1 MLRPVFW
8 SNVMNFLKLA
18 LAVAGMLP
26 LASYAALGGA
36 PGTGAA
42 SQPVLRS
49 AVSLNASEAA
59 ALYTMRAS
67 SGADGVTIH
76 EYVLPSNVVF
86 AVTWQ
91 GPVRPDMSALLGSY
105 FPNFTN
111 AAAQRARGAG
121 PMIEHNGDFHIES
134 AGRAGRFFG
143 KAYLPRLVP
152 ANVRVEQL
160 Q

>member
-1 MLRPVFW
+1 M
-8 SNVMNFLKLA
+8 NVVKLA

-26 LASYAALGGA
+26 LASYAALGGP
-36 PGTGAA
+36 PGVRPA
-42 SQPVLRS
+42 SQSVLRS
-49 AVSLNASEAA
+49 AA
-59 ALYTMRAS
+59 ALNTTAAVTPYTMRAS
-67 SGADGVTIH
+67 YGADGVTVH

-91 GPVRPDMSALLGSY
+91 GPVRPDMNALLGSY
-105 FPNFTN
+105 FPNFTS
-111 AAAQRARGAG
+111 AAAERARGVG

-152 ANVRVEQL
+152 VGVRVEQL

>member
-1 MLRPVFW
+1 
-8 SNVMNFLKLA
+8 MNFVKVV
-18 LAVAGMLP
+18 LAVAGVLP

-36 PGTGAA
+36 PGMAA
-42 SQPVLRS
+42 PPQSLLRS
-49 AVSLNASEAA
+49 AVSLNTSAA
-59 ALYTMRAS
+59 VTPYTMRAS
-67 SGADGVTIH
+67 YGADGVTIH
-76 EYVLPSNVVF
+76 EYVLPSNLVF

-111 AAAQRARGAG
+111 AAAERARGVG
-121 PMIEHNGDFHIES
+121 PMIEHHGDFHIES

-152 ANVRVEQL
+152 ADVRVEQL

>member
-1 MLRPVFW
+1 
-8 SNVMNFLKLA
+8 MNFLKIA
-18 LAVAGMLP
+18 LAVTGVLP

-36 PGTGAA
+36 PGAGEA
-42 SQPVLRS
+42 SQSMLRS
-49 AVSLNASEAA
+49 AVSLNTPAA
-59 ALYTMRAS
+59 ATPYTMRGS
-67 SGADGVTIH
+67 YGADGVTIH

-111 AAAQRARGAG
+111 AAAERARGAG

-152 ANVRVEQL
+152 ASVRVEQL

>member
-1 MLRPVFW
+1 
-8 SNVMNFLKLA
+8 MNFLKLA

-42 SQPVLRS
+42 SQSVLRS
-49 AVSLNASEAA
+49 AVSLNASAA
-59 ALYTMRAS
+59 ATPYTMRTT

-111 AAAQRARGAG
+111 AAAQRTRGAG

-152 ANVRVEQL
+152 INVRVEQL

>member
-1 MLRPVFW
+1 
-8 SNVMNFLKLA
+8 MNFLKLA

-42 SQPVLRS
+42 SQSVLRS
-49 AVSLNASEAA
+49 AVSLNASAA
-59 ALYTMRAS
+59 ATPYTMRTT

-91 GPVRPDMSALLGSY
+91 GPVRPDMSTLLGSY

-152 ANVRVEQL
+152 INVRVEQL

>member
-1 MLRPVFW
+1 M
-8 SNVMNFLKLA
+8 NVVKLA
-18 LAVAGMLP
+18 LVVAGMLP
-26 LASYAALGGA
+26 LASYAALGGP
-36 PGTGAA
+36 PGVGTA
-42 SQPVLRS
+42 SQSVLRS
-49 AVSLNASEAA
+49 AA
-59 ALYTMRAS
+59 ALNTTTAATPYTMRAS
-67 SGADGVTIH
+67 YGADGVTIH

-91 GPVRPDMSALLGSY
+91 GPVRPDMNALLGSY
-105 FPNFTN
+105 FPNFTS
-111 AAAQRARGAG
+111 AAAERARGAG

-152 ANVRVEQL
+152 VGVRVEQL

>member
-1 MLRPVFW
+1 
-8 SNVMNFLKLA
+8 MNFLKLA

-42 SQPVLRS
+42 SQSVLRS
-49 AVSLNASEAA
+49 AVSLNASAA
-59 ALYTMRAS
+59 ATPYTTRTT

-91 GPVRPDMSALLGSY
+91 GPVRPDMSTLLGSY

-152 ANVRVEQL
+152 VNVRVEQL